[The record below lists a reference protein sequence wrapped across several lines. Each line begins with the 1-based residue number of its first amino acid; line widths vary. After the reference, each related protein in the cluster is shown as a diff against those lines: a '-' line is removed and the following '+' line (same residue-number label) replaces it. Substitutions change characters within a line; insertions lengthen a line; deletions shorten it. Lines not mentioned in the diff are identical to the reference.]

1 MTTKPT
7 LESIAAADLA
17 QLQYLIDH
25 TPGLYR
31 HVFACQCLV
40 SEQNLDE
47 LRQVVAEFFIDRQE
61 AA

>member
-1 MTTKPT
+1 MTTKPS
-7 LESIAAADLA
+7 LESIATADLA

-31 HVFACQCLV
+31 HIL
-40 SEQNLDE
+40 SYPSLEDEDRLDE
-47 LRQVVAEFFIDRQE
+47 LRHVVAEFFIDEQR

>member
-1 MTTKPT
+1 MTTKPS
-7 LESIAAADLA
+7 LESIATAELV

-31 HVFACQCLV
+31 HVFSYPCPVA
-40 SEQNLDE
+40 EENLCE
-47 LRQVVAEFFIDRQE
+47 LRLVVAEFFAEEQR

>member
-1 MTTKPT
+1 MTTKPS

-31 HVFACQCLV
+31 HVFSYPCPV
-40 SEQNLDE
+40 GEESLDE
-47 LRQVVAEFFIDRQE
+47 LRQVVAEFFYHQQQ